1 MEHFDILIIG
11 AGAAGIGAA
20 TAAYQAGCRSILLT
34 DRKQGMGGVL
44 LQCAHHGFGQNLD
57 GPEYTRMLMQNFRNR

>member
-20 TAAYQAGCRSILLT
+20 KAAWEAGCRSICLA
-34 DRKQGMGGVL
+34 DRKTAMGGVKGIL
-44 LQCAHHGFGQNLD
+44 ETKVINAA
-57 GPEYTRMLMQNFRNR
+57 EYVL